1 MSYTENVTS
10 DNYTPLA
17 ILEND
22 IHLREN
28 NYKPRPRKEYQ

>member
-10 DNYTPLA
+10 DNHTSLA

-28 NYKPRPRKEYQ
+28 QYSRPII